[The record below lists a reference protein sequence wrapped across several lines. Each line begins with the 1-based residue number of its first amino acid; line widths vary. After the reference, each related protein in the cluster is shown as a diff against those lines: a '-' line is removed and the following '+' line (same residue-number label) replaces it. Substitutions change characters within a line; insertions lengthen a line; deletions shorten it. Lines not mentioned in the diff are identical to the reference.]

1 MGEWYRTL
9 QSMATALMAA
19 QEVREGD
26 WYEGNILYCGKCK
39 EARRERITSHGEVLT
54 VTRMC
59 RCDREAEIAEEERKR
74 KEEETLRL
82 HENKQASGIE
92 EMYRDARLS
101 TFDVE
106 ADNTGAYNLAKN
118 YIAQFPEML
127 SRNQGLL
134 FWGDCGTGKTFTACV
149 IGNELLEKGYTVYS
163 ISFAKMFQKVSGYSS
178 EQEAELMEKVR
189 TVDLL
194 ILDDLGT
201 ERTTEFANEKVY
213 AVIDARYRSGKPTI
227 FTTNM
232 TLTQMKEAVDVRQKR
247 LYDRIFQTCFP
258 LQFNGDSRRLAEARE
273 RYKQMI
279 ILTKG

>member
-9 QSMATALMAA
+9 QSMATALKAA